1 MQEHNAQFRSLYRRS
16 LEVLSPIPLEG
27 SIPQVS
33 HEARPKTGSE
43 YIDDRWGIGEAQ
55 STSVQLL
62 NKRRQIVDDFEK
74 QTSNDSNFIFLS
86 KPYQGRSVWD
96 SDYSSTRRR
105 SLGSNTKRRGIVIP
119 ALKGTG
125 YYRPRNRL
133 ATVLRRYV

>member
-55 STSVQLL
+55 STLVQLL

-74 QTSNDSNFIFLS
+74 N
-86 KPYQGRSVWD
+86 K
-96 SDYSSTRRR
+96 
-105 SLGSNTKRRGIVIP
+105 
-119 ALKGTG
+119 
-125 YYRPRNRL
+125 L
-133 ATVLRRYV
+133 ATIRISYSCPSPT